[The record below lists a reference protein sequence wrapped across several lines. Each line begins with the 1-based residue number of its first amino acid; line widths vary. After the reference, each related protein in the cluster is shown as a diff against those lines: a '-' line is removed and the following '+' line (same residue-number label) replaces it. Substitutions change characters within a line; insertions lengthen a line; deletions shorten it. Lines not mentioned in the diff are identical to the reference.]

1 MRDTGD
7 RTSGGLGV
15 EAGGQRPLGRSDV
28 SVSVL
33 GLGTAPLG
41 GLFRHVEAEDALAV
55 VHRALEVGLTY
66 LDTAPQYG
74 HGTAERRL
82 GEALVGVP
90 RSSYV
95 LSTKVGR
102 LVVERPDGDTGLFQD
117 APPSDV
123 VFDFSRSGVLRSL
136 EASLDRL
143 GLDRV
148 DVAYI
153 HDPDDYE
160 TQALDEAYPALE
172 ELRDEGVVGAIGVG
186 MNVSRMPTRFV
197 RETDVDAVLLAGRYT
212 LLDQSGAVDLLP
224 AAAEKGVSIVI
235 GGVYNS
241 GILADPRPGA
251 TYDYADAAPEVV
263 RRAQRIAEVCRRHDV
278 PITAA
283 AIQFPFAQPTVAC
296 VLTGSR
302 DVREL
307 EENRAALARQIP
319 AALWQNLVSDGLL
332 PAEHAPAAGDGG

>member
-1 MRDTGD
+1 MTDTGD
-7 RTSGGLGV
+7 RTSGQPGV
-15 EAGGQRPLGRSDV
+15 RVGSQRRLGRSDV
-28 SVSVL
+28 AVSAL

-41 GLFRHVEAEDALAV
+41 GLFRHVEVDDALAV
-55 VHRALEVGLTY
+55 VRRAIDVGLTY

-82 GEALVGVP
+82 GEALLDVP

-102 LVVERPDGDTGLFQD
+102 LVVERPGGNTGLFQD

-136 EASLDRL
+136 EASLERL

-148 DVAYI
+148 DVVYI
-153 HDPDDYE
+153 HDPDDNE

-172 ELRDEGVVGAIGVG
+172 ELRTQGVVGAIGVG
-186 MNVSRMPTRFV
+186 MNVSRIPTRFV

-212 LLDQSGAVDLLP
+212 LLDQSGAADLLP
-224 AAAEKGVSIVI
+224 AAAEKGVSVVI

-278 PITAA
+278 PLTAA
-283 AIQFPFAQPTVAC
+283 AIQFPFGQPAVAC

-307 EENRAALARQIP
+307 EENRDALEREVP
-319 AALWQNLVSDGLL
+319 PSLWQDLVADGLL
-332 PAEHAPAAGDGG
+332 PSEHAGIA